1 MAARLVGV
9 EFPNVL
15 SAAAF
20 YLSGKESLRKIDE
33 LRESEQGGMAHA
45 CELETSIYLAIDPEA
60 VDMSKAVDELGYQ
73 QSEYAYM
80 DWSDGPLK
88 LMPWWSSFSTTGV
101 QGRATRGTAAKGEK
115 LLKAAV
121 EEVAGFVT
129 DLKGRPLPVRQTP
142 REKPLQPS

>member
-1 MAARLVGV
+1 
-9 EFPNVL
+9 
-15 SAAAF
+15 
-20 YLSGKESLRKIDE
+20 
-33 LRESEQGGMAHA
+33 MAHA
-45 CELETSIYLAIDPEA
+45 CELETSIYLAIDPDA

-101 QGRATRGTAAKGEK
+101 QGRATRGTADKGEK
-115 LLKAAV
+115 LLEAAV
-121 EEVAGFVT
+121 EEVTGFVT